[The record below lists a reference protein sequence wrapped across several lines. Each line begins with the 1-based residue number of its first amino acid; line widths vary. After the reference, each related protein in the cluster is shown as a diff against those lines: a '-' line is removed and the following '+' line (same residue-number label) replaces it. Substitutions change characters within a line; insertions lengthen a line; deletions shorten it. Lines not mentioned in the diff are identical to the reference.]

1 MHDKNSQFILLKI
14 PSHLVSLLGKIHA
27 LSIEVLCS
35 IIMTV
40 RHLYDCDVLC
50 GGNTGMILLLSFK
63 FDL

>member
-1 MHDKNSQFILLKI
+1 MTVTLPDPLLYDCEI
-14 PSHLVSLLGKIHA
+14 
-27 LSIEVLCS
+27 CS